1 MPVQVVGGIYHL
13 MLFGL
18 ELEETWG
25 MDRLVLMNYLHHLGG
40 DVGVKQSTRL
50 GGRRNLPGML
60 VFAVFAKRSLT
71 LSDRNQYSFSNVDEI
86 LTLVT

>member
-1 MPVQVVGGIYHL
+1 MPVRVVGGIYHL
-13 MLFGL
+13 MLFEL

-25 MDRLVLMNYLHHLGG
+25 MGRLVLMNYLHRLGG
-40 DVGVKQSTRL
+40 DVGGKQSIRL
-50 GGRRNLPGML
+50 GGRRILPEML

-71 LSDRNQYSFSNVDEI
+71 LSDQSQYSFSNVNKI

>member
-1 MPVQVVGGIYHL
+1 MPVRVVGGIYHL
-13 MLFGL
+13 MLFEL

-25 MDRLVLMNYLHHLGG
+25 MGRLVLMNYLHRLGG
-40 DVGVKQSTRL
+40 DVGEKQSTRL
-50 GGRRNLPGML
+50 GGRRILPEML

-71 LSDRNQYSFSNVDEI
+71 LSDQSQYSFSNVNKI